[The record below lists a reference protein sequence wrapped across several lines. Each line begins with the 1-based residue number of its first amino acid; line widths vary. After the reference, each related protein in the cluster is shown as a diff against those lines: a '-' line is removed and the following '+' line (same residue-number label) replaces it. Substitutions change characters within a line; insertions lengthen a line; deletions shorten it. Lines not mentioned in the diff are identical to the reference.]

1 MSPRIYSMGYGTSS
15 GMERVNSTSGKEKK
29 KTPKKNMRDLFVGTT
44 KRIKVKAGMKKKKV
58 NSKKK

>member
-15 GMERVNSTSGKEKK
+15 GMERVSSTSAKEKK
-29 KTPKKNMRDLFVGTT
+29 KTPKKNLRDLFEGAT
-44 KRIKVKAGMKKKKV
+44 KMKIKKMNKKKKV

>member
-1 MSPRIYSMGYGTSS
+1 MGYGTSS
-15 GMERVNSTSGKEKK
+15 GMERVNSTSAKEKK